1 MHTLLNFFAFGD
13 KSASPKLSRRWR
25 WIEACVIVL
34 FWVLVALLTVGREA
48 LSPHAGPNGNLREGE
63 ALYIFLEFTPWMF
76 ITPFLFWVT
85 MRILPDQVGWLRA
98 LPLVILLGVPVAA
111 IVDFFD
117 HVFWNTFVTSNRYRP
132 LSLKFILSNFHFI
145 SEFFIYF
152 AVVIS
157 GFARAYFLRSQAHQQ
172 EAIKLRLDA
181 VQLQSHLAEARLN
194 ALRMQI
200 NPHFLFNTLHIISDH
215 FEEDPRAARRM
226 IARLSEILRYSFDNT
241 ETREAPLSQELH
253 FLDGY
258 LDIQR
263 FRFEDRLQIHMDVPQ
278 ELWEAMVP
286 TLILQPLVENA
297 IKHGISQIEGQG
309 VITIKAWR
317 KGEELHLSVTDNG
330 PGMHSG
336 NTPNQPSN
344 GIGIRNT
351 IERLETLYG
360 ANQHFSTESPPSGG
374 FIAYITLPYHT
385 SSDYF
390 LTSVVA

>member
-1 MHTLLNFFAFGD
+1 MHTLLNMFAFGD
-13 KSASPKLSRRWR
+13 ASPSPKLSRRWK
-25 WIEACVIVL
+25 WIEAGIIVL

-98 LPLVILLGVPVAA
+98 LPLVILLGIPVAA
-111 IVDFFD
+111 VVDFFD
-117 HVFWNTFVTSNRYRP
+117 HIFWNTFVTSDWKRT
-132 LSLKFILSNFHFI
+132 LSLIAIMSNFHFL

-152 AVVIS
+152 AVVIG

-200 NPHFLFNTLHIISDH
+200 NPHFLFNTLHVISDH
-215 FEEDPRAARRM
+215 FEENPRAARRM
-226 IARLSEILRYSFDNT
+226 IARLSEILRYSFDST
-241 ETREAPLSQELH
+241 ETREVPLSQELR

-263 FRFEDRLQIHMDVPQ
+263 FRFEDRLEVNIDVPQ
-278 ELWEAMVP
+278 QLREAMVP

-309 VITIKAWR
+309 IITLNVWKE
-317 KGEELHLSVTDNG
+317 GDELHLSVADNG
-330 PGMHSG
+330 PGSSSG
-336 NTPNQPSN
+336 NGHKHPSS

-360 ANQHFSTESPPSGG
+360 AEQHFSIETPPSGG
-374 FIAYITLPYHT
+374 FITYITLPYHT

-390 LTSVVA
+390 LTSVEA

>member
-1 MHTLLNFFAFGD
+1 MHTLLNIFAFGD
-13 KSASPKLSRRWR
+13 KSPSPALSRRWK
-25 WIEACVIVL
+25 WIEAGVIVL
-34 FWVLVALLTVGREA
+34 FWALVALLTVGREA
-48 LSPHAGPNGNLREGE
+48 LSPHVGPNGNLREGE

-76 ITPFLFWVT
+76 LTPFLFWVT

-98 LPLVILLGVPVAA
+98 LPLVIVLGVPVAA
-111 IVDFFD
+111 LVDFFD

-132 LSLKFILSNFHFI
+132 LSLRFILSNFHFL

-157 GFARAYFLRSQAHQQ
+157 GFARAYFLRSQAHRQ

-181 VQLQSHLAEARLN
+181 VQLQHHLAEARLN

-200 NPHFLFNTLHIISDH
+200 NPHFLFNTLHVISDH

-226 IARLSEILRYSFDNT
+226 IARLSEILRYSFDST
-241 ETREAPLSQELH
+241 ETKESPLSQELH

-263 FRFEDRLQIHMDVPQ
+263 FRFEDRLEVNFDVPQ
-278 ELWEAMVP
+278 KLLEAMVP

-309 VITIKAWR
+309 IITIKAW
-317 KGEELHLSVTDNG
+317 KDGEELHLSVADNG
-330 PGMHSG
+330 PGASADNGHKY
-336 NTPNQPSN
+336 PSS
-344 GIGIRNT
+344 GIGVSNT

-360 ANQHFSTESPPSGG
+360 ANQQFSIESPPSGG
-374 FIAYITLPYHT
+374 FVAYIILPYHT

-390 LTSVVA
+390 LTSVEA